1 MQPPTSGAVV
11 ISSITVGEMLS
22 SVFKPREDPLP
33 RSLVEILDRLEAIDA
48 RVEPAPGA
56 LSRVEFRRELES
68 ALPHLRAFARSL
80 TRNYDQADDIVQDT
94 MLKAW
99 AARDRFQAGTSFRAW
114 TFTILRNVFI
124 SGRRRARFQGDW
136 DELLA
141 SKLLSAPAGQEH
153 RLHLT
158 DLVRALERISPT
170 QREALMLT
178 TVGDLSHEEAAE
190 IMGVATGTIKSRVS
204 RAREALDTLLG
215 RGGRSRMV
223 AYEVALPPAPEVR
236 A

>member
-1 MQPPTSGAVV
+1 M
-11 ISSITVGEMLS
+11 ISSRTVGEVLS
-22 SVFKPREDPLP
+22 SVFTLHSDPLP
-33 RSLVEILDRLEAIDA
+33 CSFVEILDRLEAIDA
-48 RVEPAPGA
+48 GREPAPGA
-56 LSRVEFRRELES
+56 LSPAAFRQELEA
-68 ALPHLRAFARSL
+68 ALPQLRAFARSL
-80 TRNYDQADDIVQDT
+80 TRNHDQADDLVQDT

-99 AARDRFQAGTSFRAW
+99 GARDRFQAGTSFRAW

-141 SKLLSAPAGQEH
+141 SKLLSMPAAQEH

-158 DLVRALERISPT
+158 DLMRALEQISPT

-204 RAREALDTLLG
+204 RAREALGALLDRESG
-215 RGGRSRMV
+215 ARP
-223 AYEVALPPAPEVR
+223 ALYDVSYPAGVLAR
-236 A
+236 T